1 MWSCGIL
8 AANGEAWMMKRF
20 AERIFL
26 ACALVWLPATVLAQP
41 FPSGSISLVVPLA
54 PGDAADITA
63 RALGEEISR
72 LLKAPV
78 VVVNRPGAGGAV
90 GTVAVV
96 QARKDGQ

>member
-8 AANGEAWMMKRF
+8 AANRETWIMKQF

-26 ACALVWLPATVLAQP
+26 VCALAWLPVTVQAQP
-41 FPSGSISLVVPLA
+41 FPSGAISLVVPLA

-63 RALGEEISR
+63 RALGEEISK

-90 GTVAVV
+90 GTGAVV
-96 QARKDGQ
+96 QAR